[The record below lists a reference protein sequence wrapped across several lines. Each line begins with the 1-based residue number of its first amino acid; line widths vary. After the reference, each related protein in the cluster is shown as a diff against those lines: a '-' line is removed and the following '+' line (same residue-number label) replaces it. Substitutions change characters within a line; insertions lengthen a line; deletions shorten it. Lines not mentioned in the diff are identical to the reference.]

1 MRFRLLI
8 AMIVAGMC
16 ISVAAKE
23 KPGKQSLQKGA
34 TIGLVDTM
42 AINNIFLPY
51 QNDGS
56 TAENAQA
63 YFPNPGIPVPL
74 SYNQSFLYQGGIA
87 ATGYINGQLRA
98 SWMAKASLI
107 QEFQPGKWGTNPDDS
122 DARFYVVNKS
132 DAPGSRAYID
142 WQKAVELGASFKDMD
157 GDGVYDPNI
166 DVPDILGDRT
176 SWTVYNDG
184 TDISVRTDGLQTQP
198 LGLEVHQQVF
208 AFARDNELGN
218 VVFLRYRMINVT
230 ENDIDSLIF
239 SIWTDPD
246 IGEATDDL
254 IGSDIDLSLGYCYNN
269 GDDNDGTG
277 PYGSNPPAFG
287 VDFFQG
293 PIVSSPGDTAYR
305 FLGPQFGVDTIPD
318 FRNLPLTSFTFYN
331 NDPSGQTQFPSPGNN
346 VVIARRYQVGGVDG
360 NGNPINPELYGVG
373 GTAGTAPQYFYS
385 GDPATGEGWLD
396 NTEADK
402 RFMVNTGP
410 FRLAASD
417 TQDIVVAYVVGQLQ
431 QNGNSSANVAELKR
445 IDATAQSIYDGN
457 FFVAGPPP
465 PPHVD
470 VRTFDDRIE
479 LIIDLERNGTLY
491 HDEIDGIDNR
501 QMFEGINIYQF
512 NSPQTT
518 LRANNGQ
525 LNRQLLASFDVRN
538 QYADILI
545 QQTNERVRLYRG
557 NNNLN
562 LSAIGDSGGTVIR
575 YVIDKDVFNEG
586 QPLINNAEYY
596 FSVTSFSINVNQLSP
611 LENGAWIGSA
621 DPYLENPLGGA
632 QLFSVIFNR
641 DENRPFKGSTAEY
654 IGTRTGLAGRDVF
667 DGRVVFDVV
676 DRDALTNDN
685 YLVSFF
691 NNGDFY
697 SITNESQNRVLRD
710 TLIQQDSLAG
720 NSWTFPI
727 IDGLSIR
734 VKNVPDGINSVE
746 ETMPAGGV
754 DWLDGAAILTSSTA
768 AYNGGVD
775 FIQNSFR
782 SNLSPGLSREDY
794 FPVRLVLGTTD
805 DAFAQHF
812 RANYNLSVGMK
823 PTFLKAFDMTDP
835 NSPRQLYVAYHNASP
850 TGIVDFSSNN
860 DIIIFKS
867 DYAGDAARYGRAS
880 TDTLFRDEAYL
891 VAQFV
896 AVDSILQA
904 NEMTL
909 DITPYYPNS
918 NVDEYRVHTE
928 DVQPLVTA
936 AERKD
941 QLEMVNVVPNPYW
954 AYSAYETS
962 YDTPVIKFTHLPNEV
977 TIRIFNLAGQL
988 IKTLSKNNVANE
1000 LTWNLR
1006 NESNLR
1012 VASGMYLA
1020 HVEAPEIGEKILKFA
1035 IIQREERLDR
1045 F

>member
-1 MRFRLLI
+1 
-8 AMIVAGMC
+8 
-16 ISVAAKE
+16 
-23 KPGKQSLQKGA
+23 
-34 TIGLVDTM
+34 
-42 AINNIFLPY
+42 
-51 QNDGS
+51 
-56 TAENAQA
+56 
-63 YFPNPGIPVPL
+63 
-74 SYNQSFLYQGGIA
+74 
-87 ATGYINGQLRA
+87 
-98 SWMAKASLI
+98 
-107 QEFQPGKWGTNPDDS
+107 
-122 DARFYVVNKS
+122 
-132 DAPGSRAYID
+132 
-142 WQKAVELGASFKDMD
+142 
-157 GDGVYDPNI
+157 
-166 DVPDILGDRT
+166 
-176 SWTVYNDG
+176 
-184 TDISVRTDGLQTQP
+184 
-198 LGLEVHQQVF
+198 
-208 AFARDNELGN
+208 
-218 VVFLRYRMINVT
+218 
-230 ENDIDSLIF
+230 
-239 SIWTDPD
+239 
-246 IGEATDDL
+246 
-254 IGSDIDLSLGYCYNN
+254 
-269 GDDNDGTG
+269 
-277 PYGSNPPAFG
+277 
-287 VDFFQG
+287 
-293 PIVSSPGDTAYR
+293 
-305 FLGPQFGVDTIPD
+305 
-318 FRNLPLTSFTFYN
+318 
-331 NDPSGQTQFPSPGNN
+331 
-346 VVIARRYQVGGVDG
+346 
-360 NGNPINPELYGVG
+360 
-373 GTAGTAPQYFYS
+373 
-385 GDPATGEGWLD
+385 
-396 NTEADK
+396 
-402 RFMVNTGP
+402 
-410 FRLAASD
+410 
-417 TQDIVVAYVVGQLQ
+417 
-431 QNGNSSANVAELKR
+431 
-445 IDATAQSIYDGN
+445 
-457 FFVAGPPP
+457 
-465 PPHVD
+465 
-470 VRTFDDRIE
+470 
-479 LIIDLERNGTLY
+479 
-491 HDEIDGIDNR
+491 
-501 QMFEGINIYQF
+501 
-512 NSPQTT
+512 
-518 LRANNGQ
+518 
-525 LNRQLLASFDVRN
+525 
-538 QYADILI
+538 DILI

>member
-8 AMIVAGMC
+8 AMIVASMC

-87 ATGYINGQLRA
+87 ATGYVNGQLRA

-142 WQKAVELGASFKDMD
+142 WQTAVELGASFKDMD
-157 GDGVYDPNI
+157 GDGVYDPNV

-184 TDISVRTDGLQTQP
+184 TDISIRTDGLQTQP

-254 IGSDIDLSLGYCYNN
+254 IGSDIELSLGYCYNN

-360 NGNPINPELYGVG
+360 NGNPINPEIYGVG
-373 GTAGTAPQYFYS
+373 GTAGTQPQYFYS
-385 GDPATGEGWLD
+385 GDPATGDGWLD

-431 QNGNSSANVAELKR
+431 QNGNSTANVAELKR

-465 PPHVD
+465 APHVD
-470 VRTFDDRIE
+470 VLTFDDRIE

-557 NNNLN
+557 NNNLD

-575 YVIDKDVFNEG
+575 YVIDKDVFSEG

-611 LENGAWIGSA
+611 LENSAWIGSA
-621 DPYLENPLGGA
+621 DPYLENPLGGS

-654 IGTRTGLAGRDVF
+654 IGARTSLAGTDVF

-710 TLIQQDSLAG
+710 TLTQQDSLAG

-746 ETMPAGGV
+746 ETMSSGGV

-782 SNLSPGLSREDY
+782 SSLSPGLSREDY

-867 DYAGDAARYGRAS
+867 DYTGDAARYGRAS

-896 AVDSILQA
+896 AVDSIQQA

-928 DVQPLVTA
+928 DVQPLVTD

-988 IKTLSKNNVANE
+988 IKTLSKNDVTNE

>member
-8 AMIVAGMC
+8 AMIVASMC

-63 YFPNPGIPVPL
+63 YFPNPGTPVPS

-87 ATGYINGQLRA
+87 ATGYVNGQLRA

-132 DAPGSRAYID
+132 DAPGSRAYIN
-142 WQKAVELGASFKDMD
+142 WQTAVELGASFKDMD
-157 GDGVYDPNI
+157 GDGVYDPNV

-184 TDISVRTDGLQTQP
+184 TDISIRTDGLQTQP

-230 ENDIDSLIF
+230 ENNIDSLIF

-254 IGSDIDLSLGYCYNN
+254 IGSDIELSLGYCYNN

-360 NGNPINPELYGVG
+360 NGNPINPEIYGVG
-373 GTAGTAPQYFYS
+373 GTAGTQPQYFYS
-385 GDPATGEGWLD
+385 GDPATGDGWLD

-431 QNGNSSANVAELKR
+431 QNGNSTANVAELKR

-465 PPHVD
+465 APHVD
-470 VRTFDDRIE
+470 VLTFDDRIE

-557 NNNLN
+557 NNNLD

-575 YVIDKDVFNEG
+575 YVIDKDVFSEG

-611 LENGAWIGSA
+611 LENSAWIGSA
-621 DPYLENPLGGA
+621 DPYLENPLGGS

-654 IGTRTGLAGRDVF
+654 IGARTSLAGTDVF

-710 TLIQQDSLAG
+710 TLTQQDSLAG

-746 ETMPAGGV
+746 ETMPSGGV

-782 SNLSPGLSREDY
+782 GSLSPGLSREEY

-867 DYAGDAARYGRAS
+867 DYTGDAARYGRAS

-904 NEMTL
+904 NEITL

-928 DVQPLVTA
+928 DVQPLVTD

-988 IKTLSKNNVANE
+988 IKTLSKNDVANE

>member
-8 AMIVAGMC
+8 AMIVASMC

-63 YFPNPGIPVPL
+63 YFPNPGTPVPS

-87 ATGYINGQLRA
+87 ATGYVNGQLRA

-132 DAPGSRAYID
+132 DAPGSRAYIN
-142 WQKAVELGASFKDMD
+142 WQTAVELGASFKDMD
-157 GDGVYDPNI
+157 GDGVYDPNV

-184 TDISVRTDGLQTQP
+184 TDISIRTDGLQTQP

-230 ENDIDSLIF
+230 ENNIDSLIF

-254 IGSDIDLSLGYCYNN
+254 IGSDIELSLGYCYNN

-360 NGNPINPELYGVG
+360 NGNPINPEIYGVG
-373 GTAGTAPQYFYS
+373 GTAGTQPQYFYS
-385 GDPATGEGWLD
+385 GDPATGDGWLD

-431 QNGNSSANVAELKR
+431 QNGNSTANVAELKR

-465 PPHVD
+465 APHVD
-470 VRTFDDRIE
+470 VLTFDDRIE

-557 NNNLN
+557 NNNLD

-575 YVIDKDVFNEG
+575 YVIDKDVFSEG

-611 LENGAWIGSA
+611 LENSAWIGSA
-621 DPYLENPLGGA
+621 DPYLENPLGGS

-654 IGTRTGLAGRDVF
+654 IGARTSLAGTDVF

-697 SITNESQNRVLRD
+697 SITNESQNLVLRD
-710 TLIQQDSLAG
+710 TLTQQDSLAG

-746 ETMPAGGV
+746 ETMPSGGV

-782 SNLSPGLSREDY
+782 GSLSPGLSREEY

-867 DYAGDAARYGRAS
+867 DYTGDAARYGRAS

-904 NEMTL
+904 NEITL

-928 DVQPLVTA
+928 DVQPLVTD

-954 AYSAYETS
+954 AYSKYETS

-988 IKTLSKNNVANE
+988 IKTLSKNDVANE

>member
-8 AMIVAGMC
+8 AMIVASMC

-63 YFPNPGIPVPL
+63 YFPNPGTPVPS

-87 ATGYINGQLRA
+87 ATGYVNGQLRA

-132 DAPGSRAYID
+132 DAPGSRAYIN
-142 WQKAVELGASFKDMD
+142 WQTAVELGASFKDMD
-157 GDGVYDPNI
+157 GDGVYDPNV

-184 TDISVRTDGLQTQP
+184 TDISIRTDGLQTQP

-230 ENDIDSLIF
+230 ENNIDSLIF

-254 IGSDIDLSLGYCYNN
+254 IGSDIELSLGYCYNN

-360 NGNPINPELYGVG
+360 NGNPINPEIYGVG
-373 GTAGTAPQYFYS
+373 GTAGTQPQYFYS
-385 GDPATGEGWLD
+385 GDPATGDGWLD

-431 QNGNSSANVAELKR
+431 QNGNSTANVAELKR

-465 PPHVD
+465 APHVD
-470 VRTFDDRIE
+470 VLTFDDRIE

-557 NNNLN
+557 NNNLD

-575 YVIDKDVFNEG
+575 YVIDKDVFSEG

-611 LENGAWIGSA
+611 LENSAWIGSA
-621 DPYLENPLGGA
+621 DPYLENPLGGS

-654 IGTRTGLAGRDVF
+654 IGARTSLAGTDVF

-710 TLIQQDSLAG
+710 TLTQQDSLAG

-746 ETMPAGGV
+746 ETMPSGGV

-782 SNLSPGLSREDY
+782 GSLSPGLSREEY

-823 PTFLKAFDMTDP
+823 PTFLKAYDMTDP

-867 DYAGDAARYGRAS
+867 DYTGDAARYGRAS

-904 NEMTL
+904 NEITL

-928 DVQPLVTA
+928 DVQPLVTD

-988 IKTLSKNNVANE
+988 IKTLSKNDVANE